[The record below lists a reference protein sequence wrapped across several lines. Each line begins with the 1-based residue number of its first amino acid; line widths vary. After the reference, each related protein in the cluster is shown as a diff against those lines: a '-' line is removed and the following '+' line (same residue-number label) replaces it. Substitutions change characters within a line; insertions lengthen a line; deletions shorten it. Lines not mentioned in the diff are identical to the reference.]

1 MVVGDAPGFGKR
13 RADLAHVEAAGVDT
27 EKRMARTV
35 CKGDF
40 TPRVGLHQRI
50 RSQGCLGKMRQR
62 GAGAVDQLGSQVFV
76 AQIRPACSPGP
87 LGL

>member
-1 MVVGDAPGFGKR
+1 MVVGDAPGFAKR
-13 RADLAHVEAAGVDT
+13 RADLAHVEAAWVDT
-27 EKRMARTV
+27 ENVWPALSARV
-35 CKGDF
+35 ISHG
-40 TPRVGLHQRI
+40 VLVRI